1 MDKFKT
7 IGSIGCGESMPRTE
21 RPLDPNAGPLA
32 EFAFELR
39 QLRYRAGNPP
49 YRQLARKAFRSAAA
63 LSAAAGGNKFPSLEV
78 TLAYVRA
85 CGGDEEEWRARWMA
99 LNSRLSS
106 ARAAG
111 SDRSPFQLGRL
122 PVGVEPLVDG
132 DPRRVGPFRLSGR
145 LGAGAM
151 GRVYLGHTPGRR
163 PVAVKV
169 IHPELVDD
177 PLFRRR
183 FRREVEAASRVHGLY
198 VAPLVD
204 ADPDAAVPWLATAY
218 ISGPSLRDAVAD
230 HGPLPQES
238 VLQLGAGI
246 AEALQVIHAAGVIHR
261 DLKPANVLL
270 ADDGPRVIDFGIAHA
285 IGTSTLTHAGA
296 RVGTPGFIAP
306 EQVVG
311 DPVGPA
317 ADVFALGAVLVHAAT
332 GHLPFGEGTTEAVLY
347 RLVHLRA
354 DLERV
359 PEELREIVE
368 DCLAKDPAR
377 RPEPAAVV
385 RRCQAGAEEPLP
397 GEQWLPRAVVADI
410 DRRTAATR
418 VAPRRPLR
426 SSPAALTVIVL
437 VALVAGIVIGSRH
450 EQSAGSLRMARGTVP
465 SVVNLSG
472 PDVTDW
478 VHWGYLD
485 DDAARS
491 PERFAGNPVS
501 ADCRYNLH
509 CSNRRRGVNQI
520 RDYTTIGNADPYR
533 LHDRQSPVSFSWY
546 DGEPAPVA
554 EGVRSLE
561 YLGLRGNG
569 FRLVV
574 PADRTERTF
583 TVYAGVYQ
591 GTLKY
596 VAALSDDSA
605 AALVDTSF
613 NTFGSFSEGHVAAFA
628 VTYNAGGDGQTL
640 AVELILDED
649 LGGGNVALHAA
660 TLRVN
665 PR

>member
-1 MDKFKT
+1 
-7 IGSIGCGESMPRTE
+7 MPRTE

-49 YRQLARKAFRSAAA
+49 YRQLARRALRSATA
-63 LSAAAGGNKFPSLEV
+63 LSAAAGGKTFPSLEV

-85 CGGDEEEWRARWMA
+85 CGGDEDAWRARWIE
-99 LNSRLSS
+99 LNSTLSS

-111 SDRSPFQLGRL
+111 SDRSPFPLGRL
-122 PVGVEPLVDG
+122 PAGIEPLADA
-132 DPRRVGPFRLSGR
+132 DPRLVGPFRLSGR

-169 IHPELVDD
+169 IRPELADD

-218 ISGPSLRDAVAD
+218 ISGPSLRKAVTD

-246 AEALQVIHAAGVIHR
+246 AEALQAIHAAGVIHR

-285 IGTSTLTHAGA
+285 IGTSGLTHAGA
-296 RVGTPGFIAP
+296 RVGTPGFISP
-306 EQVVG
+306 EQVIG
-311 DPVGPA
+311 DPVGPT
-317 ADVFALGAVLVHAAT
+317 ADVFALGAVLVYAAT
-332 GHLPFGEGTTEAVLY
+332 GHLPFGEGATDTVLY

-354 DLERV
+354 DLEHV

-385 RRCQAGAEEPLP
+385 RRCQAGVDESLP
-397 GEQWLPRAVVADI
+397 GVPWLPRAVAADI

-418 VAPRRPLR
+418 AAPRRSLR
-426 SSPAALTVIVL
+426 ASPAVLAVIVF
-437 VALVAGIVIGSRH
+437 VALAAGVIIGSRH
-450 EQSAGSLRMARGTVP
+450 EPAGSLRMERGAVP
-465 SVVNLSG
+465 SVVHLSG
-472 PDVTDW
+472 PGVTDW

-485 DDAARS
+485 GDTGW
-491 PERFAGNPVS
+491 PERFAGNPVT

-509 CSNRRRGVNQI
+509 CSNRKRGVNQI

-533 LHDRQSPVSFSWY
+533 LHDRDSAVSFSWD

-554 EGVRSLE
+554 DGVRSLE
-561 YLGLRGNG
+561 YVGLRGNG

-591 GTLKY
+591 GTLRY
-596 VAALSDDSA
+596 VAKLSDDSA
-605 AALVDTSF
+605 AAVTDTSF
-613 NTFGSFSEGHVAAFA
+613 TAVGSFDESHTSTFA

-640 AVELILDED
+640 AVELTLAED

-660 TLRVN
+660 TLRA
-665 PR
+665 R